1 MRSATKVGLAVTGAA
16 LATLMGSCTIAQGP
30 RMPGYVSS
38 GTAPLE
44 VNVDRPGS
52 DYRNFDLSSGLP
64 EECRDTC
71 MIEPQCVAFT
81 FVSAGVQGPSARC
94 WLKSAVPKPSPSP
107 SRVSGVKIAPPAG
120 VEYGPP
126 PEAPPAD
133 MSPPPPAPPPGAG
146 VKGEGRFATGVAP
159 AMPGAVPPFE
169 LDVDRPGYDFQSFDL
184 PQPHAELCRE
194 ACLREGQC
202 QAFTYVSPG
211 VQGSSARCRLK
222 TSVPPPAPSN
232 CCISGVK

>member
-1 MRSATKVGLAVTGAA
+1 MRSVTKLGFAVTGAA
-16 LATLMGSCTIAQGP
+16 LAVLTGSCTIGQSGPGGP
-30 RMPGYVSS
+30 RYVSS

-52 DYRNFDLSSGLP
+52 DYRSFDLSSGLP

-81 FVSAGVQGPSARC
+81 FVSPGVQGPSARC
-94 WLKSAVPKPSPSP
+94 SLKSAVPKPSPSP
-107 SRVSGVKIAPPAG
+107 SSVSGVKIAPPAG
-120 VEYGPP
+120 VEYTGPP

-133 MSPPPPAPPPGAG
+133 MSQPPPPASPTGAG
-146 VKGEGRFATGVAP
+146 VKGATGVAP
-159 AMPGAVPPFE
+159 VMPGAVPPFE

-184 PQPHAELCRE
+184 PQPRAELCRE
-194 ACLREGQC
+194 SCLREGQC
-202 QAFTYVSPG
+202 QAFTYVNQG
-211 VQGSSARCRLK
+211 VQGPSARCRLK
-222 TSVPPPAPSN
+222 SSVPPPNPSN